1 MTANLLFLIPLLP
14 LLCGAANVL
23 FGMRLPRRLAVAL
36 AVGGVMAATALTLL
50 AWPLAAGAGTRASL
64 FTWLASGFVR
74 IEFGLLFDRLSAPM
88 TLMVTGVSTLIHLYA
103 AGYMKD
109 EEDYA
114 RFFALLN
121 LFVFAM
127 LTIVLADNLL
137 VLFLGWEGVGFCS
150 YALIGYWY
158 RQEKNANAGRKAF
171 LVTRVGD
178 VFFAVA
184 ILWLAALFGTL
195 SIGAI
200 NGGAA
205 QLGPTTATLL
215 VLLLLGGA
223 CGKSAQLPL
232 MTWLP
237 DAMAGPTPVSALIH
251 AATMVTAGV
260 YLLCRLF
267 PLVSQSPAGM
277 GAIAA
282 VGALTALYAATC
294 ALAQRE
300 IKRVLAYSTMSQIG
314 YMFLAV
320 GAGSV
325 SAAMFHLFTHAFFK
339 AALFMGAGCVIH
351 LAGEENDIFRMG
363 GMAGRSKPVF
373 WSFLVAALCLAGVP
387 LTGGFF
393 SKDAILLAAFAGE
406 SPLYQLLWG
415 IGLLSAFLTA
425 LYTFRLL
432 YLVFAGEGRGHRGH
446 HQLPAAMVWTLF
458 PLAALGL
465 LGGLLDLPALVG
477 GNEALTRLLGPLAGE
492 KAHAS
497 LALEWGLAAA
507 SVLAVLAGWLLAR
520 NRYRTFPGERPSPT
534 ADFLLKGWQADAL
547 VERLILAPF
556 RACATFFWQGSDRA
570 LIDGVL
576 EGAGQACVA
585 AGERLRRLTTGRL
598 STYLGA
604 FAWGLVDA
612 ADGGAMTGGLLP
624 TKRTRAI
631 LSLAVFRPPPKA
643 LREDCPPQRG
653 YPQGDLAGA
662 SFLWFLS
669 LDEQRKEPA
678 RPGGTG
684 RMWSDLEHTPRSRPG
699 GCVPRRRLTL
709 FACPKR
715 VSRKKAPQH
724 LARYAGP
731 LRSADVSG
739 PGENSLRSNIRPSF
753 SRNVNLPP
761 AAAKGKEAL
770 RRRWDQ

>member
-1 MTANLLFLIPLLP
+1 MTAKFLFLIPLLP
-14 LLCGAANVL
+14 LFCGVANIL
-23 FGMRLPRRLAVAL
+23 FGMRLPRRFAVAL
-36 AVGGVMAATALTLL
+36 AVGGVAASALLTLL
-50 AWPLAAGAGTRASL
+50 AWPLAAGEGTRASL
-64 FTWLASGFVR
+64 FTWLTSGPVQ
-74 IEFGLLFDRLSAPM
+74 IEFGILFDRLSSPM
-88 TLMVTGVSTLIHLYA
+88 ALMVTGVSTLIHLYA

-178 VFFAVA
+178 VFFGIA

-195 SIGAI
+195 SVSAVNAGAD
-200 NGGAA
+200 
-205 QLGPTTATLL
+205 QLTPATLTAL
-215 VLLLLGGA
+215 TLLLLAGA

-267 PLVSQSPAGM
+267 PLVSLSPAGM

-314 YMFLAV
+314 FMFLAV

-351 LAGEENDIFRMG
+351 LAGEENDIFKMG
-363 GMAGRSKPVF
+363 GLAKASRPVF
-373 WSFLVAALCLAGVP
+373 WSFLVAALCLAGAP

-393 SKDAILLAAFAGE
+393 SKESILLAAATGE
-406 SPLYQLLWG
+406 HPLY
-415 IGLLSAFLTA
+415 GLLLGVALLTAFLTA

-432 YLVFAGEGRGHRGH
+432 YLVFAGERRGHAGH
-446 HQLPAAMVWTLF
+446 HGLSPLMVWTLL

-465 LGGLLDLPALVG
+465 FGGLFNLPGWGV
-477 GNEALTRLLGPLAGE
+477 LTRYLGPLAGRE
-492 KAHAS
+492 LHATHFM
-497 LALEWGLAAA
+497 EWGLAGA
-507 SVLAVLAGWLLAR
+507 SVLAVVAGWLLAR
-520 NRYRTFPGERPSPT
+520 RRYRTFPGEPAGMLP
-534 ADFLLKGWQADAL
+534 DFLRQGWQADRL
-547 VERLILAPF
+547 VETTILSPF
-556 RACATFFWQGSDRA
+556 ASLARFFWQGTDRTG
-570 LIDGVL
+570 IDGIL
-576 EGAGQACVA
+576 DGAGKTCMA
-585 AGERLRRLTTGRL
+585 AGELVRRMTTGRL

-604 FAWGLVDA
+604 FAWGLLA
-612 ADGGAMTGGLLP
+612 LLGWM
-624 TKRTRAI
+624 
-631 LSLAVFRPPPKA
+631 L
-643 LREDCPPQRG
+643 
-653 YPQGDLAGA
+653 
-662 SFLWFLS
+662 
-669 LDEQRKEPA
+669 
-678 RPGGTG
+678 
-684 RMWSDLEHTPRSRPG
+684 
-699 GCVPRRRLTL
+699 LTVV
-709 FACPKR
+709 R
-715 VSRKKAPQH
+715 
-724 LARYAGP
+724 
-731 LRSADVSG
+731 
-739 PGENSLRSNIRPSF
+739 
-753 SRNVNLPP
+753 
-761 AAAKGKEAL
+761 
-770 RRRWDQ
+770 